1 MLAGVWGKG
10 GRALDRLRQAA
21 DELVAVAGAFG
32 DEERVEFRRQLNRC
46 ELAFALSTRPLVES
60 WRQEDD
66 ALYDLS
72 PVQALRYD
80 CKMASGPAAAAVE
93 IGEMLDLLPASREAL
108 EAGRI
113 GLAHLNLIAYT
124 AEWVGEGFSEE
135 RLLAKAEKLP
145 VTTFAR
151 YCTRYRHQADPARFA
166 QEERQGREE
175 RFLELSTSAEN
186 GCLWLRGFLDAE
198 SGATLKTAVEAL
210 ARPLPDDDRK
220 AGQRRA
226 DALVEIAR
234 VALDEGRVPVVNG
247 VRPHLQITATLETLL
262 GVPGAPPA
270 ELEGAGP
277 ISIETLRRL
286 AGDCSLRRLLLD
298 EDSLVIDV
306 GRERRLIRG
315 ATRIAAEQRDG
326 GCAWR
331 GCTRPPRHC
340 QGHHPD
346 PWWAGGRTTLDNTL
360 LLCRH
365 HHALVEDGWRLTK
378 TEEGWVPSPPVW
390 AIGSKE

>member
-1 MLAGVWGKG
+1 MGEG

-21 DELVAVAGAFG
+21 DELLVAAASFG
-32 DEERVEFRRQLNRC
+32 DEERIELRRQLNRC
-46 ELAFALSTRPLVES
+46 ELAFALSTRPL
-60 WRQEDD
+60 
-66 ALYDLS
+66 
-72 PVQALRYD
+72 
-80 CKMASGPAAAAVE
+80 
-93 IGEMLDLLPASREAL
+93 
-108 EAGRI
+108 
-113 GLAHLNLIAYT
+113 
-124 AEWVGEGFSEE
+124 
-135 RLLAKAEKLP
+135 AKAEKLP
-145 VTTFAR
+145 VTAFAR
-151 YCTRYRHQADPARFA
+151 FCTRYRHQADPARFA

-175 RFLELSTSAEN
+175 RFLEMTTSAEN

-210 ARPLPDDDRK
+210 ARPLPDDDRR

-247 VRPHLQITATLETLL
+247 VRPHLQVTATLETLL
-262 GVPGAPPA
+262 GVPGAAPA

-306 GRERRLIRG
+306 GRERRVFRG
-315 ATRIAAEQRDG
+315 ATRIAVEKRDG

-360 LLCRH
+360 LLCLH
-365 HHALVEDGWRLTK
+365 HHGLVEDGWLLTR

-390 AIGSKE
+390 AIPRQE